1 VIKPPSPIAGPS
13 YTFHHSPNSLI
24 APLHGFAPPHPLKS
38 NTNHPT
44 ALSNMTQSHLNPFSV
59 NAQLDANTPATIP
72 APSQA
77 TASAD
82 VPAAILPGMLE
93 HSCNMPNSSAA
104 AAVVTPPALA
114 VPYQPSAPVQTSG
127 LPGITQQQLTDA
139 LTPLLTQL
147 LSNLQA
153 PAPATANPL
162 CAPVATSGQTGMFLC
177 HYSTSMSA
185 LFIGYEHTI
194 ILPV

>member
-1 VIKPPSPIAGPS
+1 MPVSVSVP
-13 YTFHHSPNSLI
+13 YTNSLI
-24 APLHGFAPPHPLKS
+24 APLRGFAS
-38 NTNHPT
+38 
-44 ALSNMTQSHLNPFSV
+44 SQQSHLNTSLV
-59 NAQLDANTPATIP
+59 GAQSDATTPAAIP

-77 TASAD
+77 TANAN
-82 VPAAILPGMLE
+82 VPAAILPGVLE
-93 HSCNMPNSSAA
+93 HGRNVPNSTTA

-114 VPYQPSAPVQTSG
+114 VPYHPPAPVQTSG

-153 PAPATANPL
+153 PAPAAANL
-162 CAPVATSGQTGMFLC
+162 LRTPVATSAQTGMFLR
-177 HYSTSMSA
+177 HYNTSMPA
-185 LFIGYEHTI
+185 LFTGYQHTI